1 MSEEPVPAL
10 REQPVPAPVPDGE
23 PAAGW
28 RPDPAAGT
36 PPEPG
41 AERPAPAAS
50 ASRFEPEGE
59 PPGPAGRFWSE
70 RRVAAVLVSCVLLIA
85 AGLLLYDLVS
95 VRAGQPAAE
104 WRRRLAHELATREL
118 GEGVVVLIALAATLL
133 GAWLLVLA
141 VTPGL
146 RGLLPMRREPGRLR
160 AGIERSAAAVV
171 LRDRA
176 LEVSGVRSVRVSVG
190 RHRVRVL
197 AESHFR
203 DLDEVRSDLDA
214 VLAHGVRELGLA
226 RQPALAVHVR
236 RPGRR

>member
-1 MSEEPVPAL
+1 MSEEPA
-10 REQPVPAPVPDGE
+10 PAPMLEKAPTPDE
-23 PAAGW
+23 
-28 RPDPAAGT
+28 REREDPR
-36 PPEPG
+36 EPG
-41 AERPAPAAS
+41 GERLAKSAS
-50 ASRFEPEGE
+50 AARYEPEGE
-59 PPGPAGRFWSE
+59 PPGGAGRFWSE

-85 AGLLLYDLVS
+85 AGLLLYDIAS
-95 VRAGQPAAE
+95 VRADGSAAE

-118 GEGVVVLIALAATLL
+118 GEGAVVLTALAATLA
-133 GAWLLVLA
+133 GAWLITLA

-146 RGLLPMRREPGRLR
+146 RGLLPMRREDEDLR

-176 LEVSGVRSVRVSVG
+176 MEVSGVRSVRVSVG

-214 VLAHGVRELGLA
+214 VLDHGIRDLGLA
-226 RQPALAVHVR
+226 RHPALAVHVR